1 MSPELGNIRHSFSS
15 VSRELLK
22 ILKTALHTPGGEG
35 WVVRRGQMDFD
46 TSHYL
51 ASQCYLEII
60 VPILIIKLFLEK
72 LYAFSVC
79 KDAQSKRNWRRG
91 ALNFIAN
98 WIWNLKIQV

>member
-22 ILKTALHTPGGEG
+22 ILKTALHTPGGG
-35 WVVRRGQMDFD
+35 GGVRQGQMDFD

-51 ASQCYLEII
+51 ASQWLPGNHCANPNNKAL
-60 VPILIIKLFLEK
+60 LRKALCL
-72 LYAFSVC
+72 SVC

>member
-51 ASQCYLEII
+51 ASQWLPRNHCANPNNKAL
-60 VPILIIKLFLEK
+60 LRKALCLFGLQRCPVKKKLEK
-72 LYAFSVC
+72 GGFELYC
-79 KDAQSKRNWRRG
+79 
-91 ALNFIAN
+91 
-98 WIWNLKIQV
+98 